1 MSKILPIKSTL
12 DEKYINETETITEPA
27 LEALISGG
35 GSGGAMMV
43 RLGAMPSSSQEWA
56 PEVVYLLD
64 EEFNPLEGDALTT
77 EEEKINATID
87 NGGVILADLY
97 LIGSGNLGLYPCAIV
112 NVKRFGPLG
121 ATGLLGGSGGD
132 SYRALRA
139 IVLMKDEFSS
149 DSYLAQIVYT
159 FEFPLIGAN
168 GEGTLNTYYLNRSV
182 DVEVNLESDSNVANI
197 YIQIMSQM
205 GLSASSYSKY
215 DFLHSCLYAGGGQTT
230 VPVSAYL
237 STTTVSGNKP
247 SILLHTKIYSS
258 SIILSDNN
266 DHIYFYFDAP
276 IEQVSDGTTTRYSQK
291 RIFVDLDNA
300 DSATYKIY
308 ETTLNIIEHE

>member
-35 GSGGAMMV
+35 GSGGAMKV
-43 RLGAMPSSSQEWA
+43 CLGAMPSSSQEWA
-56 PEVVYLLD
+56 PESVWLLD
-64 EEFNPLEGDALTT
+64 EEFNPLEGDALAA
-77 EEEKINATID
+77 EEEKIYATID

-97 LIGSGNLGLYPCAIV
+97 LMGAGNLGLNPCAIISV
-112 NVKRFGPLG
+112 RGGGPLG
-121 ATGLLGGSGGD
+121 VTGLLRGSGGD

-139 IVLMKDEFSS
+139 IVLMKDKFSS
-149 DSYLAQIVYT
+149 ESYLAQIVYT

-168 GEGTLNTYYLNRSV
+168 GQGTMNTYYLNRSV

-197 YIQIMSQM
+197 YIPIMSQM
-205 GLSASSYSKY
+205 GLDVSNYSKY

-237 STTTVSGNKP
+237 STATVSGNIP

-276 IEQVSDGTTTRYSQK
+276 IEQVSDGTTTSYTQK

-308 ETTLNIIEHE
+308 ATALTAV